1 MERQDNVVQS
11 LVVATY
17 ALELGDLD
25 KAKAAVASALEQSRT
40 LLSELAEQSDPQ
52 GLTRQQAP
60 PS

>member
-1 MERQDNVVQS
+1 MERQDDVVQS

-40 LLSELAEQSDPQ
+40 LLSELAEQSEPQ
-52 GLTRQQAP
+52 GLTRRQAP

>member
-1 MERQDNVVQS
+1 MERQDDVVQS

-17 ALELGDLD
+17 ALELGEVD

-40 LLSELAEQSDPQ
+40 LLSELAERSAPQ
-52 GLTRQQAP
+52 GLTRSQAP